1 MFLLS
6 FSCFFYE
13 PHKSPFLF
21 SIPHRPKS
29 NSFDELKSL
38 THCPELKT
46 ISLTLT
52 PPQIENNLSYPHTA
66 PNWKRSLL
74 PLHRPEKVTRT
85 TLLIHSHATVATH
98 SHVIAARPRLCC
110 HHREFC
116 TWGNEMIILPDWDFD
131 WLGNASLILA
141 FNYFIMIWFACMSLL
156 YSRQLLF
163 G

>member
-1 MFLLS
+1 MTFNTFPFLAFLCYTCFSFPFLAFFTNHTNLIS
-6 FSCFFYE
+6 FS
-13 PHKSPFLF
+13 LF
-21 SIPHRPKS
+21 HTVPNRI
-29 NSFDELKSL
+29 LL
-38 THCPELKT
+38 T
-46 ISLTLT
+46 
-52 PPQIENNLSYPHTA
+52 NWNLLHTA

-74 PLHRPEKVTRT
+74 PLHCPEKVTRT
-85 TLLIHSHATVATH
+85 TLLIHSHATAATH
-98 SHVIAARPRLCC
+98 SHVIAARPWLCC